1 MKNIRT
7 CIACRARKE
16 KKELL
21 RIVAKEGVA
30 KLDESLKANARGIY
44 ICKDKACINKLLK
57 TKDISKC
64 IKIDVEM
71 DSIKELL
78 RNLGE

>member
-7 CIACRARKE
+7 CIVCRAKKE
-16 KKELL
+16 KHELL
-21 RIVAKEGVA
+21 RIVAKENIAV
-30 KLDESLKANARGIY
+30 LDESYKANARGIY

-57 TKDISKC
+57 AKDISKC
-64 IKIDVEM
+64 IKIDVTH
-71 DSIKELL
+71 DSMKELL